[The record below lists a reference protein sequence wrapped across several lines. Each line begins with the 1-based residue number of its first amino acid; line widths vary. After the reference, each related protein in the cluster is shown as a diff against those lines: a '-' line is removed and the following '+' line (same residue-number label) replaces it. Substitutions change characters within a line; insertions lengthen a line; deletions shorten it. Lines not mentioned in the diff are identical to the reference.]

1 MADGVVQLARL
12 AVADLDRSVT
22 FYERMFG
29 FKPLHTM
36 RFNNP
41 MAEETVM
48 ADASGRPAFAAI
60 ASPSLEVTATKAGS
74 PLVISV
80 DDVEGT
86 HDELLAAGA
95 EIPIP
100 LTSQNGVSFFVV
112 RDPDG
117 YNLEIVPSFDSAMAV
132 STPSQRE
139 PNPAYALFGHTPRG
153 APPAA
158 TGLPGAAAVRGGHRA

>member
-36 RFNNP
+36 RFHDP
-41 MAEETVM
+41 VAEETVM

-60 ASPSLEVTATKAGS
+60 ASGHLDVTATKTGS

-80 DDVEGT
+80 DDIQGT
-86 HDELLAAGA
+86 YDELVAAGA

-100 LTSQNGVSFFVV
+100 LAARNAMSFFVV

-117 YNLEIVPSFDSAMAV
+117 YNLEIVPSFDSVVMV
-132 STPSQRE
+132 SAPSQ
-139 PNPAYALFGHTPRG
+139 PNPAYTHFGHTG
-153 APPAA
+153 DA
-158 TGLPGAAAVRGGHRA
+158 TMSVGHRA